1 MNPTRTR
8 GIILNKI
15 KQALS
20 KKKTHLHEPNFAYP
34 IYSYPTENDLSIA
47 FAENFIETKGAF
59 IFCESEPELHFNLK
73 ILAEKKGWKQLVVL
87 EDKFKGLTQKSAI
100 HLLAT
105 TSVETAEASIT
116 GCEALIARTGSI
128 MVSSANQSGRRL
140 TIFPPVHIVIAFT
153 SQIVKDIDDGL
164 ILIKKKYKNNFPS
177 MISLI
182 TGPSRTAD
190 IEKTLVYGAHGPK
203 ELILFLVD
211 DTNS

>member
-20 KKKTHLHEPNFAYP
+20 KKKTHLQEPNFSYP
-34 IYSYPTENDLSIA
+34 IYSYSVENDLSIA
-47 FAENFIETKGAF
+47 FAENFIHTKGEF
-59 IFCESEPELHFNLK
+59 IFCESEPDLHLHLK
-73 ILAEKKGWKQLVVL
+73 ILVEKKGWKHIVVI
-87 EDKFKGLTQKSAI
+87 EDKFKNLIQKSTI
-100 HLLAT
+100 QLLT
-105 TSVETAEASIT
+105 TNSIELAEASIT
-116 GCEALIARTGSI
+116 GCESLIARTGSI
-128 MVSSANQSGRRL
+128 LVSSVNNSGRKL
-140 TIFPPVHIVIAFT
+140 TIFPTVHIVIAFT
-153 SQIVKDIDDGL
+153 SQIVKDIDEGL
-164 ILIKKKYKNNFPS
+164 ILIKKKYKSGFPS

-211 DTNS
+211 DTN